1 MQRIELQPRTSEP
14 AQAEQQSESSK
25 SIDADLACLLGGV
38 LAQVRWVVLAALVI
52 LSLVQPLR
60 GRIGIPIWALIL
72 MFVGYNLVL
81 DLLRRRTL
89 WLRSFTRI
97 ALLDLPLVA
106 LLYTFSAT
114 TGGPLF
120 VLFLLITACAAAS
133 MPLLGG
139 VLYTLTVALLVA
151 LIAPTLPLWS
161 WTPIDIRELGVN
173 VIIIALIGVGTALFT
188 RRLTQE
194 QRAAEAS
201 RAAAARL
208 EEIDRLR
215 TEFVATISHELRTPL
230 TAAKAG
236 LGMLETSAA
245 DRLEPNEQRLLQNA
259 RRNIDRLDRHINDL
273 LALNQIKAGVLRL
286 ERERLDLRTIISNA
300 LSVVHPLI
308 RKKDQALEL
317 DLPEPLPLNG
327 DPWRL
332 EQVAI
337 NLLCNA
343 YEHTPPGT
351 CIRVSG
357 QATSTKVLFAV
368 SDTGP
373 GIPPEAQADI
383 FERFRRLD
391 GSVGGSGLGLAIVK
405 GVVGLHGGRIWVE
418 SEPGQGATFHV
429 ALPKQVSPEQP

>member
-1 MQRIELQPRTSEP
+1 MQRIETHRQSSKA
-14 AQAEQQSESSK
+14 AQAEQPSESFK
-25 SIDADLACLLGGV
+25 SIDEDRSYLLGGV

-52 LSLVQPLR
+52 LSVVQPLR
-60 GRIGIPIWALIL
+60 GRTGIPIWALIL
-72 MFVGYNLVL
+72 MFVGYNLVF
-81 DLLRRRTL
+81 DLLRRRIP
-89 WLRSFTRI
+89 WLRSF
-97 ALLDLPLVA
+97 
-106 LLYTFSAT
+106 
-114 TGGPLF
+114 GGPLF

-139 VLYTLTVALLVA
+139 MLYTLAVAVLVT
-151 LIAPTLPLWS
+151 LIAPTLPMWS
-161 WTPIDIRELGVN
+161 WTPLNIRELGVD
-173 VIIIALIGVGTALFT
+173 VIIIALVGVGTALFT
-188 RRLTQE
+188 RRLAQE
-194 QRAAEAS
+194 QRATESS

-245 DRLEPNEQRLLQNA
+245 GRLELNEQRLLQNA
-259 RRNIDRLDRHINDL
+259 GRNIDRLDRHISDL

-286 ERERLDLRTIISNA
+286 DRERLDLRSIISNA
-300 LSVVHPLI
+300 LSVVHSLI
-308 RKKDQALEL
+308 REKDQALEL

-332 EQVAI
+332 EQVVV

-343 YEHTPPGT
+343 YEHTPSGT
-351 CIRVSG
+351 RITVSG
-357 QATSTKVLFAV
+357 RATSTEVLLAV

-373 GIPPEAQADI
+373 GIPPEAQAAI

-391 GSVGGSGLGLAIVK
+391 GSMGGSGAGP
-405 GVVGLHGGRIWVE
+405 GDREGSGGF
-418 SEPGQGATFHV
+418 A
-429 ALPKQVSPEQP
+429 